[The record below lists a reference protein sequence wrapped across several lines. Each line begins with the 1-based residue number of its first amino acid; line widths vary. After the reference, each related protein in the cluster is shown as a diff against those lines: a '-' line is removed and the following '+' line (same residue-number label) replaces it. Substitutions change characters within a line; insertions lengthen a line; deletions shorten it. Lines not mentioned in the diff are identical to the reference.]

1 MHSFVQWKRRK
12 TMVVPAGAFLCLSG
26 VLFSVFTQFLFLC
39 FEIKRKCAFKLQ
51 WKCPQLQTT
60 ANWPDGRLISSSHWT
75 VPVFFFSTS
84 VLPRRYLHCFGAEF
98 CTFCTENLLA
108 LFNLCF
114 FSFFQ
119 FVCLSSVLFYNFI
132 QHLFFQ
138 ILTKFLLLFHLLFT
152 VWFWSVQLLGVESV
166 RLPVANYHSSAAR

>member
-1 MHSFVQWKRRK
+1 
-12 TMVVPAGAFLCLSG
+12 MVVPAGAFLCLSG

-60 ANWPDGRLISSSHWT
+60 ANWPDGRLISSSRWT

-84 VLPRRYLHCFGAEF
+84 VLPCRYLHCFGAES

-108 LFNLCF
+108 FFNLFCT
-114 FSFFQ
+114 FSFFLFCVCCLFSFILQ
-119 FVCLSSVLFYNFI
+119 FYSAFFLSNSNRFCLPLQSDFGQYNCSVWNQYG
-132 QHLFFQ
+132 FQ
-138 ILTKFLLLFHLLFT
+138 SQIITLQQQGKFLTLL
-152 VWFWSVQLLGVESV
+152 
-166 RLPVANYHSSAAR
+166 